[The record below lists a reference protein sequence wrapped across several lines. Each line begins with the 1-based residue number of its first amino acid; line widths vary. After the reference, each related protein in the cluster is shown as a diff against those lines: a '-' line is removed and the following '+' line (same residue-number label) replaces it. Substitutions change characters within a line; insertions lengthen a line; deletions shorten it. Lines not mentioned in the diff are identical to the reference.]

1 MKHSNSP
8 LDALERLNAVLGGRD
23 DDAVNI
29 TEAIDQIADAIE
41 AGGGGGGGV
50 TIVIDKTLTKAGQA
64 AEAKATGDAIK
75 NVKITVDTT
84 LTKTGMAADA
94 KATGDAIAV
103 AGSVDQNLTMTGV
116 AADAAA
122 TGYAI
127 NNVRVTIDNTLSH
140 QGQAADAKAVGDAIN
155 AISVA
160 TDNTLAIAG
169 KPADS
174 KTVGDRLLALQNAV
188 GSPKVANTA
197 NDMTDIDNIYVY
209 TGSEAGYTA
218 GHWYYYDNL
227 MWHDGGVYNAVA
239 VNTDSSLSVSG
250 QAADAAAVGN
260 LRTDLEYEPI
270 EITGLSVSPEFAE
283 IGSTLN
289 AATVTYT
296 LSKIP
301 TTLRLGN
308 EVLPNNAS
316 GSKSLSSM
324 GATEDTTLTLE
335 ATDAGSYSHLAS
347 TATKSVVVKF
357 VNRIYYGVKAAGTLD
372 STFVKSFANNPL
384 SGTKE
389 RTITVN
395 STSNTYIWYA
405 YPASL
410 GTSVFKVGGIEG
422 GFEPAETVSVTND
435 SGHTEDYYVY
445 RSTEKTLGLTTV
457 DIS

>member
-8 LDALERLNAVLGGRD
+8 LDALERLNVVLGGRD

-41 AGGGGGGGV
+41 AGGGGGPMV
-50 TIVIDKTLTKAGQA
+50 VIDPTLTKSGQ
-64 AEAKATGDAIK
+64 
-75 NVKITVDTT
+75 
-84 LTKTGMAADA
+84 AADA
-94 KATGDAIAV
+94 KAAGDAIAV
-103 AGSVDQNLTMTGV
+103 AGAVDQNLTRTGV

-127 NNVRVTIDNTLSH
+127 NNAKVTIDSTLSH
-140 QGQAADAKAVGDAIN
+140 QGQAADAKAVGDAIGSIN
-155 AISVA
+155 VA
-160 TDNTLAIAG
+160 TDSTLAIAG

-227 MWHDGGVYNAVA
+227 MWHDGGVYNAMA

-250 QAADAAAVGN
+250 QAADAAAVGH
-260 LRTDLEYEPI
+260 LRIDLEYIPI
-270 EITGLSVSPEFAE
+270 EITELSVTPEFAE
-283 IGSTLN
+283 VGSTLN
-289 AATVTYT
+289 AATVEYT
-296 LSKIP
+296 LNKIP

-308 EVLPNNAS
+308 ETLTNATS

-335 ATDAGSYSHLAS
+335 ATDSGSYSHLA
-347 TATKSVVVKF
+347 TTVTKSVVVKF
-357 VNRIYYGVKAAGTLD
+357 VNRVYYGVKAAGTLD
-372 STFVKSFANNPL
+372 STFVKSLANKPL
-384 SGTKE
+384 SDEKA

-405 YPASL
+405 YPAIL

-435 SGHTEDYYVY
+435 SGSTEDYYVY

-457 DIS
+457 EIS